1 MVVEIAGALA
11 ILGVAAAIWFFV
23 AATRARSETRRERQ
37 RRVVAEQQSA
47 GLEQQ
52 VRSLARYQ
60 VIVDAEAHAASVVST
75 AQAQVSRTVVDA
87 EQRAASAISI
97 AQQHAEALIEN
108 ANETRRRAMADA
120 ETTSLNSAAQ
130 SQAAKAQAEAAMSG
144 AQAEAARI
152 VEAAHKRAEAIAGDA
167 YAAMEKAN
175 LLESTAAAMKN
186 IIEGY
191 GDRYVVP
198 THSALDDLAEH
209 FGFAEAGQ
217 RLKLSRE
224 RVREMIKK
232 GTAATCDYAEMNRR
246 ATAIEFVLDA
256 FNGKVDTILA
266 DVRDDNYGTLTQ
278 KIKDAFSVV
287 NHNGA
292 AFRNARI
299 TPEYLEARLDELRWA
314 VAASE
319 LKEKEKEEQRALRER
334 IREEERAQREYER
347 AMKEAEKEEEMLRKA
362 MEKVRK
368 EVDKATDEQKTKYEH
383 QLAELGDKLRAAEEK
398 NQRALSMAQQTK
410 AGHVYVISNVGSFGE
425 HVYKIGLTRRL
436 DPHERVHE
444 LGDASVPFDF
454 DVHTMIRSADA
465 PALERELHRRFMRNQ
480 VNKVNARKEFFR
492 VTVHDIRTEVE
503 RMGCQATWTMTAECR
518 EYKESLAMQKTLDA
532 DPHAP
537 AAKWM
542 EAQLQEKDAAPETPK
557 EAAVG

>member
-1 MVVEIAGALA
+1 M
-11 ILGVAAAIWFFV
+11 
-23 AATRARSETRRERQ
+23 Q
-37 RRVVAEQQSA
+37 K
-47 GLEQQ
+47 
-52 VRSLARYQ
+52 
-60 VIVDAEAHAASVVST
+60 AS
-75 AQAQVSRTVVDA
+75 
-87 EQRAASAISI
+87 
-97 AQQHAEALIEN
+97 
-108 ANETRRRAMADA
+108 
-120 ETTSLNSAAQ
+120 
-130 SQAAKAQAEAAMSG
+130 
-144 AQAEAARI
+144 
-152 VEAAHKRAEAIAGDA
+152 
-167 YAAMEKAN
+167 
-175 LLESTAAAMKN
+175 LLENTAAAMKN
-186 IIEGY
+186 IIVGY

-224 RVREMIKK
+224 RVRDMIKK
-232 GTAATCDYAEMNRR
+232 GAAATCDYAEINRR

-299 TPEYLEARLDELRWA
+299 NPEYLEARLDELRWA

-368 EVDKATDEQKTKYEH
+368 EVEKATDDQKIKYEH

-410 AGHVYVISNVGSFGE
+410 AGHVYVISNIGSFGE

-436 DPHERVHE
+436 DPHERVRE

-454 DVHTMIRSADA
+454 DVHTMIRSDDA
-465 PALERELHRRFMRNQ
+465 PALERELHKRFVRNQ

-492 VTVHDIRTEVE
+492 VTLHDIRTEVE
-503 RMGCQATWTMTAECR
+503 RMGC
-518 EYKESLAMQKTLDA
+518 
-532 DPHAP
+532 
-537 AAKWM
+537 
-542 EAQLQEKDAAPETPK
+542 
-557 EAAVG
+557 